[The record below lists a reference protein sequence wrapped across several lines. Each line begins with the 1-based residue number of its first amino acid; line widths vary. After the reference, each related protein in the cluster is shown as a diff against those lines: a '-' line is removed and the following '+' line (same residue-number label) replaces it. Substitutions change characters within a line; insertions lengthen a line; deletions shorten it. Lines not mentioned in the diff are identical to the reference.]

1 MYLIRETRKEDL
13 PNVLLLIHEFQ
24 AEALDSFN
32 LFCDDDKAVKLMEA
46 VWHNSL
52 VMEAIDDPAIQG
64 KIVGVIAGMIG
75 SAMVSTDPVMQE
87 LIWFVS
93 KGYRKYGCELLK
105 RFEQLARD
113 RGCKQILMVHLGT
126 SNRDIME
133 RYYTRQGYKLL
144 ELQYIK
150 CL

>member
-87 LIWFVS
+87 LIWFLS
-93 KGYRKYGCELLK
+93 KV
-105 RFEQLARD
+105 
-113 RGCKQILMVHLGT
+113 ISTT
-126 SNRDIME
+126 SA
-133 RYYTRQGYKLL
+133 
-144 ELQYIK
+144 
-150 CL
+150 